1 MYMARINSTLGRDLT
16 KTRLIEE
23 QVLGAVLR

>member
-16 KTRLIEE
+16 KMRLIEE